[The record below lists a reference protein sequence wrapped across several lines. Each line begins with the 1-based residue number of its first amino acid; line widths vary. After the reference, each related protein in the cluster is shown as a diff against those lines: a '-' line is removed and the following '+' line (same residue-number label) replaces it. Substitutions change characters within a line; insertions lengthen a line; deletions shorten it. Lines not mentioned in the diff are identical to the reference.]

1 MKTKVLFGVACA
13 ALLFTTMAGHFVAR
27 AQSLVTIQGIAFC
40 YHNPVVG
47 VWIASTNSG
56 SGWSD
61 KLVKI
66 SDDGHIVSFHR
77 DGMAVPAQ
85 MSIHVGC
92 GQDPVTHHWESD
104 NRTQDIG
111 VGQRMI
117 LKVYCN
123 DIQSGTTHNCQFVP
137 SAEAAAFDWAEPYYG
152 QPYDVDKC
160 LTFVWQAYLAAHID
174 IMSLINV
181 PHPIGRD
188 YFPSDLWPKIASHQ
202 VHGQV
207 GLAGTDKYPPPAGSL
222 VFFMPNAGFDY
233 TWSHVAI
240 SKGAGEVLTTGS
252 DYTPTSNRLVHVFNI
267 VDHDKVAYNHY
278 VGWWLPDQ

>member
-1 MKTKVLFGVACA
+1 MGDMKTKVLFGVACA

-61 KLVKI
+61 PLIKI
-66 SDDGHIVSFHR
+66 SGDGHIVGFHR
-77 DGMAVPAQ
+77 DNMVVPANI
-85 MSIHVGC
+85 SIHVGC
-92 GQDPVTHHWESD
+92 GGTPQNWWSD
-104 NRTQDIG
+104 NHTPDIG
-111 VGQRMI
+111 VSQRMI
-117 LKVYCN
+117 LKVYVN
-123 DIQSGTTHNCQFVP
+123 DVASGTTYNSQFVP

-152 QPYDVDKC
+152 QQYDVDKC
-160 LTFVWQAYLAAHID
+160 LTFVSDAYKAANID
-174 IMSLINV
+174 IMGLINV
-181 PHPIGRD
+181 PKPSGRD
-188 YFPSDLWPKIASHQ
+188 YYPSDVWPKIAAHQ

-207 GLAGTDKYPPPAGSL
+207 STDASLKNPPAGSL
-222 VFFMPNAGFDY
+222 VFFMPNPGYDY

-240 SKGAGEVLTTGS
+240 SKGGGQVLTTGS
-252 DYTPTSNRLVHVFNI
+252 DYTPTSNKLVHVFNI